1 MTWRA
6 QGFRAWLW
14 QRVSAVYM
22 ALFLVGF
29 FVVIVS
35 SGPWDYEAWRGL
47 IGHGVT
53 SLLIA
58 VFFLAILIHSWVGIR
73 DVVIDYV
80 HVVAIRL
87 TVLGLAGL
95 MLIAMGLWVMRIL
108 TLASV

>member
-22 ALFLVGF
+22 ALFLIGF
-29 FVVIVS
+29 FIVVAGG
-35 SGPWDYEAWRGL
+35 GPWDYDAWRDL

-53 SLLIA
+53 GLLIA
-58 VFFLAILIHSWVGIR
+58 VFFLAILIHGWVGVR

-87 TVLGLAGL
+87 TVLGFVGL
-95 MLIAMGLWVMRIL
+95 VLIAMGLWVMRIL
-108 TLASV
+108 SLASV